1 MEQALPVTLAIV
13 GISYVLAHGM
23 AVVLGSIQAYFKNT
37 WFDHGT
43 QGPQRLPVRDAKV
56 LARDPA
62 AGVARGRHPP
72 VSHWH
77 SSHHTVCSPLWQS
90 RCGQNSFLQLRL
102 EMMPVAIRAQE
113 TEIDVRAYRRRFA
126 AAYKLRI
133 LAEADACTE
142 PGAMGAL
149 LRREGL
155 YSSHL
160 AT

>member
-1 MEQALPVTLAIV
+1 MRLTSLVWAWMRLLRYRTSSRSSRCRRA
-13 GISYVLAHGM
+13 GM
-23 AVVLGSIQAYFKNT
+23 SR
-37 WFDHGT
+37 
-43 QGPQRLPVRDAKV
+43 P
-56 LARDPA
+56 
-62 AGVARGRHPP
+62 
-72 VSHWH
+72 
-77 SSHHTVCSPLWQS
+77 PLWQS
-90 RCGQNSFLQLRL
+90 RCGQNPLLQLRL

-113 TEIDVRAYRRRFA
+113 TEIDVRAYRRRFS

-149 LRREGL
+149 LGRDGL